1 MMCLRRQRSRLE
13 PHDAHFGGDAE
24 ACGADVDQPL
34 AEEVRDEDEK
44 AGVRHRLDEAVPGE
58 DKVGED
64 EEQGAECVEAAP
76 LEHGRQKHEAD
87 DAGIYA
93 GPGAYEA
100 GRSERDNAREGY
112 GQQHDDAEYDHG
124 KIAFCLAGEFPVVL
138 DLGEVSPDKE
148 PDEEYMGT

>member
-13 PHDAHFGGDAE
+13 PHDAHFRGDAE
-24 ACGADVDQPL
+24 ACGADEDQPL

-58 DKVGED
+58 DEVGED

-76 LEHGRQKHEAD
+76 LEHGRQKHEAY

-93 GPGAYEA
+93 GAGAYEA
-100 GRSERDNAREGY
+100 GRSERDDAREGY
-112 GQQHDDAEYDHG
+112 GQQHDDAEHDHG
-124 KIAFCLAGEFPVVL
+124 EVAFSLAGELAVML
-138 DLGEVSPDKE
+138 DLGEVSLGEE
-148 PDEEYMGT
+148 PDQEYVGT